1 MSADTVAQRREATSP
16 ARPEKPPVRWTTY
29 AAIAGVLA
37 MTAWAVLEPLG
48 GIGFTLAPLFGED
61 LVRGRQIIAEFLNPN
76 WSFLPRIAEPFIE
89 TFLIAVIAAVI
100 GCTIALPLALMAS
113 PVSGVNRPTLAL
125 VRLGNNVIRSLPDV
139 AWGLLAA
146 AALRTGALA
155 GIAALIFF
163 NIGIAVKLTSETVDA
178 VDTGPVE
185 ASRASGANR
194 IQTARMTLVPQ
205 VLPNYLSYCLYIF
218 ELNIRA
224 SVVIGLVGGGG
235 IGNVINVQFSR
246 FAYGNLSATIA
257 VLFIVVFVLDRVS
270 IMLRRR
276 LV

>member
-1 MSADTVAQRREATSP
+1 MSAATPPRP
-16 ARPEKPPVRWTTY
+16 AAVRPRKPPVRWTTY
-29 AAIAGVLA
+29 AAITGVLA
-37 MTAWAVLEPLG
+37 MTAWAIAEPLG

-61 LVRGRQIIAEFLNPN
+61 LVRGREILAEFLSPN
-76 WSFLPRIAEPFIE
+76 WAFLPRIAEPFVE
-89 TFLIAVIAAVI
+89 TFLIAVIAAVV
-100 GCTIALPLALMAS
+100 GCSIALPLALLAS
-113 PVSGVNRPTLAL
+113 PVSGADRVAL
-125 VRLGNNVIRSLPDV
+125 LGVRLANNVVRSLPDV

-155 GIAALIFF
+155 GIAALIAF

-178 VDTGPVE
+178 VDTGPID
-185 ASRASGANR
+185 AARASGANR
-194 IQTARMTLVPQ
+194 TQTARTAILPQ

-235 IGNVINVQFSR
+235 IGNVINVQFAR

-257 VLFIVVFVLDRVS
+257 VLFVVVFVLDRVS
-270 IMLRRR
+270 ISLRRR